1 MVNAPIELAPR
12 FSGAL
17 LEDQGAPLYQQLFQ
31 VLKSRILAGQYPSG
45 ALLPGEQDLS
55 RLFEVSRITV
65 KRALNELAAA
75 GFVSRH
81 RGRGTV
87 VTFNAHAPVVKGRF
101 ENLQE
106 SLQMMGLS
114 TDVELLKVELVPAP
128 EEAADLLAAP
138 PEALVQRAQRLR
150 KIEGAPFSFLI
161 TFVPADIAAGY
172 AAEDLAQ
179 SPLLTLLEAAG
190 HKAVEAEQWIT
201 ACAADP
207 ISAHYLQVAPGSPLL
222 KIVRVMRDRGGRGVE
237 VLHGYYRSDRFQHHM
252 RLSRSGE
259 DAGKA
264 WA

>member
-1 MVNAPIELAPR
+1 MSLSEPSRPLLGQR
-12 FSGAL
+12 LDDGAA
-17 LEDQGAPLYQQLFQ
+17 QPLYQQLHQ
-31 VLKSRILAGQYPSG
+31 ILKARILAGAYPAG

-55 RLFEVSRITV
+55 RLFNVSRITV
-65 KRALNELAAA
+65 KRALNELATS

-87 VTFNAHAPVVKGRF
+87 VTFNVHAPVVKGRF

-114 TDVELLKVELVPAP
+114 TQVELLRVEMQPAP
-128 EEAADLLAAP
+128 DDVADLLGADGGAM
-138 PEALVQRAQRLR
+138 VQRAMRLR

-161 TFVPADIAAGY
+161 TYVPASIAAGY
-172 AAEDLAQ
+172 LADDLAHT
-179 SPLLTLLEAAG
+179 PLLALLEEAG

-207 ISAHYLQVAPGSPLL
+207 ASAHHLHVAPGSPLL
-222 KIVRVMRDRGGRGVE
+222 KIVRVMRDQSGLCVE
-237 VLHGYYRSDRFQHHM
+237 VLHGFYRPDRFQHHM
-252 RLSRSGE
+252 RLTRGRDDSAKG
-259 DAGKA
+259 